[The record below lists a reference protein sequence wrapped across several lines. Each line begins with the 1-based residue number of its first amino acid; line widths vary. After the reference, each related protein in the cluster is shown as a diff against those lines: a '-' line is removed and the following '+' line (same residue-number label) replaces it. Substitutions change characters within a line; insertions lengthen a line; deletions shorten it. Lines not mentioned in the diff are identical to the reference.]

1 MTKVTTELV
10 EMVTLRYLHASTM
23 DHIAQETGLSKGTIF
38 KIIKT
43 WEDSIGG
50 KGIEDIRSFISLVKK
65 SNISLQDCALGFR
78 IANMLK
84 PLEIRDEFDEKTKW
98 SRESNNDDDTTNRIL
113 YSKEIGDY
121 INNNQN
127 ENKKPTE
134 RVANLIINFL
144 ENVYLNCK
152 KYDIQPPALVSWM
165 QDLFEFYSSSIGYE
179 YSVDIHKESSS
190 RSQKVNNSSP
200 SSLYGQDHVDR
211 YDDSDH
217 GENTNLGSAKTS
229 ENLNRKMKGE
239 SQELEI
245 DTEKKSSSK
254 IVSRDIPFISQIAYY
269 IEEKKEEVRNL
280 KNIIK
285 TIYQDINTA
294 NDKKSSMLYELE
306 SLANQQRNMLTFFQW
321 YSNLKQELQSK
332 SNVILEEEIDSFA
345 KTINDFKNHN
355 YDIQSILKDYKEIES
370 LGQQIKIIQ
379 NIITTYH
386 PIKENLLNEVNKLE
400 EQISFSKQTMNT
412 YNELYNAGF
421 GLKELKQLSKTIL
434 EISLANKI
442 SLFEGVS
449 KFLKDVEDQYDNK
462 LGFEK
467 KVSELKAEMEKLKDE
482 VPEYRHFLQIQGIV
496 GPVLDHLSSN
506 GVTND
511 DIIGINYFVSQFKN
525 GDFLADL
532 SYQNKSSNIL
542 GNSTSKTNY
551 QYWDR
556 FTQKL
561 KELRNLNL
569 EIQKKSARLNN
580 LNKQISILDGNRQN
594 LDRVLSDAGAN
605 LNNVLNKI
613 DRYTEFGKLFDEM
626 KNSKVLIPFIVL
638 FPVFIEH
645 RSKTGKSKYKKDKND
660 IHNHE

>member
-1 MTKVTTELV
+1 MTKVTPEIV
-10 EMVTLRYLHASTM
+10 EMVTLRYLHANTM
-23 DHIAQETGLSKGTIF
+23 DQIVQETGLSKGTIF

-50 KGIEDIRSFISLVKK
+50 KGIEDIRNFISLVKK

-84 PLEIRDEFDEKTKW
+84 PLAIRDEFDEKTGW
-98 SRESNNDDDTTNRIL
+98 FSESNFDDNITNRIL

-134 RVANLIINFL
+134 RVANSVLNFL
-144 ENVYLNCK
+144 ENIYLNCK

-179 YSVDIHKESSS
+179 YSVNNYKESSS
-190 RSQKVNNSSP
+190 HSQEVNNSSLSP
-200 SSLYGQDHVDR
+200 LDRQNHVDR

-217 GENTNLGSAKTS
+217 GENTNLGSAKTP
-229 ENLNRKMKGE
+229 ENSDRKMKGE
-239 SQELEI
+239 SHELKI
-245 DTEKKSSSK
+245 DTGKNSSSK
-254 IVSRDIPFISQIAYY
+254 IVSRDLPFVSEITYY

-285 TIYQDINTA
+285 TIYQDINAT

-306 SLANQQRNMLTFFQW
+306 NLANQQRNMLTFFQW
-321 YSNLKQELQSK
+321 YSDLKQELQSK
-332 SNVILEEEIDSFA
+332 SNVILEEEIESFA
-345 KTINDFKNHN
+345 KAINDFRNHN
-355 YDIQSILKDYKEIES
+355 YDIQSILKDYKEIET
-370 LGQQIKIIQ
+370 LRQQIKIIQ
-379 NIITTYH
+379 DGITTYH
-386 PIKENLLNEVNKLE
+386 PIKENLLNEVNKLN
-400 EQISFSKQTMNT
+400 EQISFSKQTINT
-412 YNELYNAGF
+412 YTELYNAGF

-449 KFLKDVEDQYDNK
+449 KFLKDIEDQYDDK

-482 VPEYRHFLQIQGIV
+482 VPEYKYYLQLQGVV
-496 GPVLDHLSSN
+496 GPVLANLSSN
-506 GVTND
+506 GVTNE
-511 DIIGINYFVSQFKN
+511 DIIGINYFVSEFKN
-525 GDFLADL
+525 GNFLADP

-551 QYWDR
+551 QYWVL

-569 EIQKKSARLNN
+569 EIQRQSARLNN
-580 LNKQISILDGNRQN
+580 LNKQISILEGNRQN
-594 LDRVLSDAGAN
+594 LDRVLSDAGTN

-613 DRYTEFGKLFDEM
+613 DQYTGLVKLFDEM
-626 KNSKVLIPFIVL
+626 KNSKIVIPFIVL
-638 FPVFIEH
+638 FPIFIEH
-645 RSKTGKSKYKKDKND
+645 RSKTGKSNYKKDKDDNV
-660 IHNHE
+660 NHE